1 MNGYLRRGNILFK
14 VFKAG
19 DFLILTIFCII
30 LLMSMTIYLNLP
42 RGDILKID
50 YQNKTI
56 KYSLNQN
63 KKIKL
68 GDLDI
73 EIKMS
78 KARVSHSN
86 CKNQYCVMQGW
97 ISHINQSILCVPNL
111 FKMTISQ
118 NIDKHDSTNY

>member
-1 MNGYLRRGNILFK
+1 MFK

-19 DFLILTIFCII
+19 DFLILALLCII
-30 LLMSMTIYLNLP
+30 LIMWMTIYLNLP
-42 RGDILKID
+42 SGDILKID

-63 KKIKL
+63 KKIKM

-73 EIKMS
+73 EIKMG

-97 ISHINQSILCVPNL
+97 ISHINQSIICVPNL

-118 NIDKHDSTNY
+118 KIDEHDSTNY

>member
-1 MNGYLRRGNILFK
+1 MFK
-14 VFKAG
+14 AFKAG
-19 DFLILTIFCII
+19 DFLILALFCII
-30 LLMSMTIYLNLP
+30 LIMSMTIYLNLP
-42 RGDILKID
+42 SGDILKID
-50 YQNKTI
+50 YQNQTI

-68 GDLDI
+68 GDLNI
-73 EIKMS
+73 EIKMG

-111 FKMTISQ
+111 FKMTITQ
-118 NIDKHDSTNY
+118 NTDEHDSTNY

>member
-1 MNGYLRRGNILFK
+1 MFK

-19 DFLILTIFCII
+19 DFLILALFCII
-30 LLMSMTIYLNLP
+30 LIMSTAIYLNLP
-42 RGDILKID
+42 SGDILKID
-50 YQNKTI
+50 YQNQTI

-63 KKIKL
+63 KKIKM

-73 EIKMS
+73 EIKMG

-118 NIDKHDSTNY
+118 KKDEHDSTNY

>member
-1 MNGYLRRGNILFK
+1 MFK
-14 VFKAG
+14 AFKAG
-19 DFLILTIFCII
+19 DFLILALFCII
-30 LLMSMTIYLNLP
+30 LIMSMTIYLNLP
-42 RGDILKID
+42 SGDILKIN
-50 YQNKTI
+50 YQNQTI

-97 ISHINQSILCVPNL
+97 ISHINQSIICVPNL

-118 NIDKHDSTNY
+118 NIDEHDSTNY

>member
-1 MNGYLRRGNILFK
+1 MRKVNIMFK
-14 VFKAG
+14 AFKAG
-19 DFLILTIFCII
+19 DFLILALFCII
-30 LLMSMTIYLNLP
+30 LIMSMTIYLNLP
-42 RGDILKID
+42 SGDILKID
-50 YQNKTI
+50 YQNQTI

-68 GDLDI
+68 GDLNI
-73 EIKMS
+73 EIKMG

-118 NIDKHDSTNY
+118 NIDEHDSTNY

>member
-1 MNGYLRRGNILFK
+1 LFK

-19 DFLILTIFCII
+19 DFLILALFCII
-30 LLMSMTIYLNLP
+30 LIMSMAIYLNLP
-42 RGDILKID
+42 SGDILKID
-50 YQNKTI
+50 YQNQTI

-63 KKIKL
+63 KKIKM

-73 EIKMS
+73 EIKMG
-78 KARVSHSN
+78 KARVSQSN

-118 NIDKHDSTNY
+118 KIDEHDSTNY

>member
-1 MNGYLRRGNILFK
+1 MRKENILFK

-19 DFLILTIFCII
+19 DFLIIALFCII
-30 LLMSMTIYLNLP
+30 LIMSMTIYLNLP
-42 RGDILKID
+42 SGDILKID
-50 YQNKTI
+50 FQNQTT

-78 KARVSHSN
+78 KARVSHSK

-97 ISHINQSILCVPNL
+97 ISHINQSIICVPNL

-118 NIDKHDSTNY
+118 NIDEHDSTNY